1 MRHFFQPNIASRG
14 RLMRGGMAVLLFIAG
29 GVIACDVFWLGL
41 LVIGIGV
48 FTLFEAV
55 RGWCVARAC
64 GIKTKI

>member
-1 MRHFFQPNIASRG
+1 
-14 RLMRGGMAVLLFIAG
+14 MRGGMAVLLFIAG

-55 RGWCVARAC
+55 RGWCVARVC